1 VCACVCVC
9 VCVCVCEQY
18 VCVRVRL
25 CVRLCVCLCVCV
37 RVACVWC
44 NKPPAGK
51 CWTTGGWSP
60 PHLGG
65 DDQVLGT
72 EGVPRTCP
80 ARLSVDSA
88 YMRWTHKQCLA
99 VTTRFTPISICMQR
113 IWCANG
119 CVCLCLCVCVCVCAL
134 CVCVCVCV
142 CVTAGGVRAQ
152 RGPGGSRRDVDRS
165 PTECVLSWRLA
176 SRRGPQPLFG
186 APLLKV
192 YAGESGSLWPPSQV
206 HTQ

>member
-1 VCACVCVC
+1 M
-9 VCVCVCEQY
+9 
-18 VCVRVRL
+18 
-25 CVRLCVCLCVCV
+25 CV

-60 PHLGG
+60 PHLGA
-65 DDQVLGT
+65 DDQVLPT

-88 YMRWTHKQCLA
+88 YMRWTHKQWLA

-113 IWCANG
+113 IRCAKG
-119 CVCLCLCVCVCVCAL
+119 CVCLCLCLCVCVSVCVCVCVFVCM
-134 CVCVCVCV
+134 CVCVCVSVCV

-152 RGPGGSRRDVDRS
+152 RGPGGSRRDVDRC

-176 SRRGPQPLFG
+176 SRRGPQPDKMCS
-186 APLLKV
+186 LLAARV
-192 YAGESGSLWPPSQV
+192 ATWTTAVIWGSLAKSVCRESRAHCGLQRE
-206 HTQ
+206 HIL

>member
-1 VCACVCVC
+1 MY
-9 VCVCVCEQY
+9 E
-18 VCVRVRL
+18 RESL
-25 CVRLCVCLCVCV
+25 CVRLSVCLCVCV

-88 YMRWTHKQCLA
+88 YMRWTHKQCLV
-99 VTTRFTPISICMQR
+99 VTTHFTLISICMQR
-113 IWCANG
+113 IRCAKG
-119 CVCLCLCVCVCVCAL
+119 

-142 CVTAGGVRAQ
+142 CVCLCVCWCVCVCLCVCDS
-152 RGPGGSRRDVDRS
+152 GSRTS
-165 PTECVLSWRLA
+165 ATWSWRLA
-176 SRRGPQPLFG
+176 SRRGPQPDRMCSFL
-186 APLLKV
+186 AACV
-192 YAGESGSLWPPSQV
+192 VTWTAAVIWGSLERE
-206 HTQ
+206 HIL